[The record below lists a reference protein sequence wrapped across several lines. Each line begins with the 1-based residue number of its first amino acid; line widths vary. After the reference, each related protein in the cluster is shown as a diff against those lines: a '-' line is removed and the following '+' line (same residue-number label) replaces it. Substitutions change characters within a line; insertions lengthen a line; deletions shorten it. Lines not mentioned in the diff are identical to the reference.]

1 MKTSV
6 IEVHEM
12 LSVWSVDEVEKR
24 IGEVPGVESVTVN
37 YAAKSATVRYDETR
51 LQVADIKSAVRQ
63 SGYESPGESP
73 PTPKA
78 STTAPV
84 APSAAP
90 APAAPKPSPAT
101 PTVTSAGPK
110 SATDAA
116 AAVPAPAAPKGDGQQ
131 AKAEPAAPPA
141 TPVAATPKPSP
152 DAPAAKPA
160 PTSAAPKPVAP
171 AAPAPAAPAGDGK
184 KDKAATDSPP
194 STPAVA
200 APKPHPDAPVAAPGA
215 APAAPATGGHKD
227 HHAHMAADFRKRFW
241 ISLAITLPILVLSPM
256 LQTLVGL
263 REAIRFPGDLYVL
276 FGLSSAVFWYGGWPF
291 LKGFFQELKSRRP
304 GMMTLIS
311 VAVATAY
318 IYSSAVVFGLTGK
331 MFFWELATLVDIM
344 LLGHWIEMKSVMGA
358 SRALE
363 ELAKLMPSDA
373 HKLMPDGSVK
383 DVPLG
388 ELAVNDKVLIKPGEK
403 IPADGVIVAGESSV
417 NEAMLT
423 GESTPAAKKTGAKVI
438 GGAINGEGSL
448 TIEVKGTGKD
458 SFLSQVIDLV
468 KQAQE
473 SKSKTQDLANTAA
486 LWLTMVALGGGV
498 ITLVVWLAFMGK
510 DFAFAIER
518 AVTVM
523 VIACPHALGLAV
535 PLVVAVSTALAAK
548 NGLLI
553 RNRVA
558 FEGARKLQAII
569 FDKTGTL
576 TEGRFGVTE
585 TLVLSQDI
593 NEETLRTYAASV
605 DANSEH
611 PIAKAIAA
619 ASEKKLPV
627 ENFKSITGKGA
638 EGRVEG
644 KDIKVVSP
652 GYLRDQNIALADPRV
667 EPLQAQGKTV
677 VFVLVDGQLKG
688 AIALADIVRP
698 EAKQAIA
705 TLKAL
710 NIQCLMLTGDNKATA
725 KWVSDQVGL
734 DEYFAEVLPQ
744 DKAAKVKEV
753 QSRGKL
759 VAMTGDGVNDAPALA
774 QADVG
779 IAIGAGSDV
788 AVETADVILVRS
800 NPLDV
805 VAIVQLSRATYR
817 KMIQNLIWATGYN
830 VVAIPLAAGALY
842 AWGVL
847 LTPALG
853 AVFMSASTVIVAINA
868 RLLRLKKGQAAE
880 QREQKVSTKTEQ
892 RENRDRK
899 TVTPLTEKAA

>member
-6 IEVHEM
+6 IEVHDM

-24 IGEVPGVESVTVN
+24 IGQVPGVESVTVN

-51 LQVADIKSAVRQ
+51 LEIADIKSSVRQ

-78 STTAPV
+78 GLTPSSTPAPTASAGDATQDKATPDMSSPTTATTAPKPSPV
-84 APSAAP
+84 KPAAAPAGDEKKDKTAPDASSSTPVAAAPKPSLAAPASAPAATASAGDNHEGHDGHTPPGAPSVTP
-90 APAAPKPSPAT
+90 APAAPKS
-101 PTVTSAGPK
+101 GPD
-110 SATDAA
+110 TAA
-116 AAVPAPAAPKGDGQQ
+116 AA
-131 AKAEPAAPPA
+131 PP
-141 TPVAATPKPSP
+141 
-152 DAPAAKPA
+152 
-160 PTSAAPKPVAP
+160 
-171 AAPAPAAPAGDGK
+171 PAAPAGEGK
-184 KDKAATDSPP
+184 KDKAAPA
-194 STPAVA
+194 TPAA
-200 APKPHPDAPVAAPGA
+200 
-215 APAAPATGGHKD
+215 GGHKD

-241 ISLAITLPILVLSPM
+241 ISLVLTLPILALSPM

-263 REAIRFPGDLYVL
+263 REAFRFPGDTYVL

-291 LKGFFQELKSRRP
+291 LKGFFEELKSRRP

-318 IYSSAVVFGLTGK
+318 LYSSAVVFGLTGK
-331 MFFWELATLVDIM
+331 MFFWELASLIDIM

-423 GESTPAAKKTGAKVI
+423 GESTPTSKKTGAKVI

-486 LWLTMVALGGGV
+486 LWLTIVALGGGA
-498 ITLVVWLAFMGK
+498 ITLIVWLAFMGK

-518 AVTVM
+518 TVTVM

-535 PLVVAVSTALAAK
+535 PLVIAVSTALAAK

-558 FEGARKLQAII
+558 FESARKLQAVI

-576 TEGRFGVTE
+576 TEGRFGVTD
-585 TLVLSQDI
+585 TLILAPDI

-619 ASEKKLPV
+619 SSEKKLPV
-627 ENFKSITGKGA
+627 EGFKSLTGKGA

-652 GYLRDQNIALADPRV
+652 GYLRDQNIALTDSRV

-677 VFVLVDGQLKG
+677 VFVLVDGNVKG

-710 NIQCLMLTGDNKATA
+710 NIRCLMLTGDNKATA

-753 QSRGKL
+753 QARGVL

-774 QADVG
+774 QADLG

-817 KMIQNLIWATGYN
+817 KMIQNLLWATGYN

-842 AWGVL
+842 AWGIL
-847 LTPALG
+847 LTPAVG
-853 AVFMSASTVIVAINA
+853 AVLMAGSTVVVAINA
-868 RLLRLKKGQAAE
+868 RLLRLKNGK
-880 QREQKVSTKTEQ
+880 S
-892 RENRDRK
+892 RK
-899 TVTPLTEKAA
+899 NGETVTTPAKAQAEAKLAPELAAGTHH